1 MLEVDYS
8 FKVCI
13 FGEGGVGKTSLT
25 KRFLTGI
32 FELNTQMTMGAQI
45 YVKYL
50 EVKGIRVA
58 LQIWDFGGE
67 QQFRFLLPS
76 YAMGANGG
84 IYMFDITRYESM
96 KQIYEWLD
104 LFREGL
110 KGQEYFDKIPILMVG
125 GKMDLEEKRSVSA
138 RDAAAFAES
147 NDMTSYLE
155 CSALTGEN
163 VGVIFED
170 LTLEM
175 LKLHDIVD

>member
-1 MLEVDYS
+1 MLEVDAS
-8 FKVCI
+8 FKICL

-45 YVKYL
+45 YVKYM
-50 EVKGIRVA
+50 EVKKMKVA

-67 QQFRFLLPS
+67 EQFRFLLPS
-76 YAMGANGG
+76 YSKGSSGG
-84 IYMFDITRYESM
+84 VYMFDITRYESM
-96 KQIYEWLD
+96 KKIYQWLD

-110 KGQEYFDKIPILMVG
+110 KDQESEAPIPILMVG
-125 GKMDLEEKRSVSA
+125 GKIDLEEKRSVST
-138 RDAAAFAES
+138 RDATSMAEAC
-147 NDMTSYLE
+147 DLMGYLE

-175 LKLHDIVD
+175 LKRNKLL